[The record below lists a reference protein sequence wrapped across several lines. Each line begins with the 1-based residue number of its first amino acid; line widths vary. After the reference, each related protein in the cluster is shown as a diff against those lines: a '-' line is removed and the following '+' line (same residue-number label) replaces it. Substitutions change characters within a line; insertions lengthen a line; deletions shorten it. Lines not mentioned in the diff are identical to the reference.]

1 MAAKSARQQTDRVTV
16 RLPVNQIRSMQALVD
31 AGMYRNTT
39 DVVYNAVKELLLA
52 KGSQAKQTIEA
63 EQGMLDL
70 RRKLA
75 EIEAIKGKLGLLGIS
90 RSLPH
95 KVGMGCTRKRGPGG
109 MATPPGQPRVSTSRK
124 GGAHTPCNHSLEP
137 LLGTPKSRT

>member
-1 MAAKSARQQTDRVTV
+1 MAAKIAKQPTDRVTV

-52 KGSQAKQTIEA
+52 KGSAAKQTIEA
-63 EQGMLDL
+63 EQGMLEL

-75 EIEAIKGKLGLLGIS
+75 EIESIKGKLGL
-90 RSLPH
+90 
-95 KVGMGCTRKRGPGG
+95 
-109 MATPPGQPRVSTSRK
+109 
-124 GGAHTPCNHSLEP
+124 
-137 LLGTPKSRT
+137 

>member
-1 MAAKSARQQTDRVTV
+1 MAPKSAKQPTDRVTV

-70 RRKLA
+70 KRKLA
-75 EIEAIKGKLGLLGIS
+75 EIEAIKGKLGL
-90 RSLPH
+90 
-95 KVGMGCTRKRGPGG
+95 
-109 MATPPGQPRVSTSRK
+109 
-124 GGAHTPCNHSLEP
+124 
-137 LLGTPKSRT
+137 